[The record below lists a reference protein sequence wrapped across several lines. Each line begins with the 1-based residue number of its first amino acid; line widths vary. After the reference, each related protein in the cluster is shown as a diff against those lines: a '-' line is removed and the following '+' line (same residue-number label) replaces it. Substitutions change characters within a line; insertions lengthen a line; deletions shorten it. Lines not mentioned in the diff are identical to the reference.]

1 MSKRKKI
8 SSREPPIFVGTSA
21 WVCEVCGC
29 TDTNPC
35 VTYLPGAAIETCS
48 WVRKNLCSKCA
59 DAGKQ
64 QVQANMDKSLSKHV
78 AFAKET

>member
-29 TDTNPC
+29 TDTTPC
-35 VTYLPGAAIETCS
+35 ATGRDLPGGVIETCS
-48 WVRKNLCSKCA
+48 WVRKNLCSTCA
-59 DAGKQ
+59 EKQ
-64 QVQANMDKSLSKHV
+64 KVHK
-78 AFAKET
+78 